1 MESQLLFLPKYIY
14 AMKLLKEYSSSRC
27 AELDALALENQGI
40 LTHVSSKH
48 SYSLGGF
55 VTGVFSVG
63 LWVLF
68 DHQTEDANMFL
79 EDSSHEVSTGFSP
92 AEQEDLKEQ
101 SKYHSHSALNRFLI
115 YVFTGLGIS
124 AVLVSFLV
132 YAYW

>member
-1 MESQLLFLPKYIY
+1 MGKDKL
-14 AMKLLKEYSSSRC
+14 MKLVKQYSSSRY

-63 LWVLF
+63 LWVIF

-124 AVLVSFLV
+124 AVLVSFLL

>member
-1 MESQLLFLPKYIY
+1 MDKDKL
-14 AMKLLKEYSSSRC
+14 MKLVKQYSSSRY

-63 LWVLF
+63 LWVIF

-92 AEQEDLKEQ
+92 AELEDLKEH

>member
-1 MESQLLFLPKYIY
+1 
-14 AMKLLKEYSSSRC
+14 
-27 AELDALALENQGI
+27 
-40 LTHVSSKH
+40 
-48 SYSLGGF
+48 
-55 VTGVFSVG
+55 
-63 LWVLF
+63 
-68 DHQTEDANMFL
+68 MFL

-124 AVLVSFLV
+124 AVLVSFLL